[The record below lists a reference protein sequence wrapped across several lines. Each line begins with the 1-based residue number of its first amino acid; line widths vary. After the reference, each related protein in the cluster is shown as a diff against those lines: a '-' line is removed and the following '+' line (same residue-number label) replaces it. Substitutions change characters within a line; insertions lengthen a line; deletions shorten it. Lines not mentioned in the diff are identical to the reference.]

1 MAEHSG
7 MSKAEGQIATRRRAE
22 GDSPA
27 QHGAEASYLT
37 TLLRHANMRRRG
49 SSGTRAQVLLNV
61 QRTHGNRAAQRALS
75 TSGAGQIAVQ
85 REEYSP
91 SLPPFLYGPL
101 TLGFDYLLHS
111 LGPSSLPPIT
121 DPAQPSVPEMVQ
133 EHIARAQGAKA
144 FHEGQ
149 QAKKHDQEIDDAQ
162 RAITGLPPDWFM
174 RGAAPPGTLEQPQ
187 YDDVSPALNPWE
199 LQELQRENEFLEAA
213 RH

>member
-22 GDSPA
+22 VDSPA

-37 TLLRHANMRRRG
+37 TLLRHADLLRRG
-49 SSGTRAQVLLNV
+49 SSGTRAQALLNM
-61 QRTHGNRAAQRALS
+61 QRTHGNRAVQRALS
-75 TSGAGQIAVQ
+75 TRGAGQIAVQ

-91 SLPPFLYGPL
+91 SLPPFLMGPL
-101 TLGFDYLLHS
+101 TMGFDYLLHS
-111 LGPSSLPPIT
+111 LGPSSLPPIN
-121 DPAQPSVPEMVQ
+121 DPAQPSLPEMVQ
-133 EHIARAQGAKA
+133 EQIARAQGEKA
-144 FHEGQ
+144 FLEGQ
-149 QAKKHDQEIDDAQ
+149 QEKQHDQEIDDAQ
-162 RAITGLPPDWFM
+162 RGITGLPPDWFM
-174 RGAAPPGTLEQPQ
+174 WGEDPAGTLEQPQ